1 MRAVENGTENSPLMK
16 RKAHNARPN
25 TGRGKAPTQRQL
37 RVGEE
42 IRHALAEILRRA
54 AFRDTEL
61 ANMAITVTEV
71 RVSPDLRNA
80 TVFVLPLEGDAA
92 PMVAGLNRATGY
104 LRGQLARAVQ
114 LKYLPALN
122 FVFDKSF
129 DEASRIE
136 SIMHRP
142 EVARDLA
149 RVDDATADGASADAA
164 NEEPES

>member
-42 IRHALAEILRRA
+42 IRHALSEILRRA

>member
-1 MRAVENGTENSPLMK
+1 MNRNAQ
-16 RKAHNARPN
+16 NARK
-25 TGRGKAPTQRQL
+25 GKAPSQRQL

-42 IRHALAEILRRA
+42 IRHALSEILRRA

-61 ANMAITVTEV
+61 ANLAITVTEV

-80 TVFVLPLEGDAA
+80 TVFVLPLDGEPE

-104 LRGQLARAVQ
+104 LRGQLGRAVH

-129 DEASRIE
+129 EEASRIE

-149 RVDDATADGASADAA
+149 GDDDADLTPD
-164 NEEPES
+164 ETES

>member
-1 MRAVENGTENSPLMK
+1 MK
-16 RKAHNARPN
+16 RNAHNARPKA
-25 TGRGKAPTQRQL
+25 GKGKAPTQRQL

-42 IRHALAEILRRA
+42 IRHALSEIVRRA

-61 ANMAITVTEV
+61 ASMAITVTEV

-80 TVFVLPLEGDAA
+80 TVFVLPLEGEAE
-92 PMVAGLNRATGY
+92 PMVAGLNRAAGY
-104 LRGQLARAVQ
+104 LRGQLGRAVQ

-136 SIMHRP
+136 TIMHRP

-149 RVDDATADGASADAA
+149 HDDAETADAEATDGAATDAA
-164 NEEPES
+164 NAEPES

>member
-1 MRAVENGTENSPLMK
+1 MNRNAQ
-16 RKAHNARPN
+16 NARK
-25 TGRGKAPTQRQL
+25 GKAPSQRQL

-42 IRHALAEILRRA
+42 IRHALSEILRRA

-61 ANMAITVTEV
+61 ANLAITVTEV

-80 TVFVLPLEGDAA
+80 TVFVLPLDGEAE
-92 PMVAGLNRATGY
+92 PMVAGLNRAAGY
-104 LRGQLARAVQ
+104 LRGQLARAVH
-114 LKYLPALN
+114 LKYLPSLS

-129 DEASRIE
+129 EEASRIE

-149 RVDDATADGASADAA
+149 GDDDTDAA
-164 NEEPES
+164 TDETEN